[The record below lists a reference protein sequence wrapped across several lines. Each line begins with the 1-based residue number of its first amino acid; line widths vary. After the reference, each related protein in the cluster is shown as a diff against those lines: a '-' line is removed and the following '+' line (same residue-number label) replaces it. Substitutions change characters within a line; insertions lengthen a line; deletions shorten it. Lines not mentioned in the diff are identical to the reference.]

1 MKKVF
6 ITGISGTG
14 KSAIAEALKN
24 RGINAIDM
32 DMYDLCCWVNK
43 MDGKKVD
50 YEAKLD
56 KAFIDSHIW
65 ICDIEL
71 LKKMLSVEGK
81 VVMLGHPE
89 NTEEILPLFNKFIL
103 LQCKPETFLKRILDR
118 KDNDFG
124 KDETAQ
130 QHLLDTYEK
139 FEKEMLDNWA
149 IPVNTDV
156 TLEEVVD
163 NIVNKI
169 K

>member
-14 KSAIAEALKN
+14 KTAIAEALKKK
-24 RGINAIDM
+24 GVNAFDM
-32 DMYDLCCWVNK
+32 DMYDLCCWMNK
-43 MDGKKVD
+43 LDGKKVD

-65 ICDIEL
+65 VCDIEL
-71 LKKMLSVEGK
+71 LKKMLDTENT

-89 NTEEILPLFNKFIL
+89 NTEEILPLFDKFIL
-103 LQCKPETFLKRILDR
+103 LQCNPETFLKRILER

-130 QHLLDTYEK
+130 QHLIGTYKK
-139 FEKEMLDNWA
+139 FESDMLKLGAQSLNVEASLD
-149 IPVNTDV
+149 
-156 TLEEVVD
+156 EVV
-163 NIVNKI
+163 NSIINKI
-169 K
+169 